1 MSTDTTSTDTS
12 TDFAT
17 VKQRQQSSWSAG
29 DYARIG
35 VTLQIVGERLAESV
49 EVVAGSRVLDAAAGN
64 GNAALAAARRGC
76 QVTAVDY
83 VPELLDHL
91 RQRAA
96 ADQLD
101 VETRVED
108 IESLPL
114 DDGSFDSVLSTFGVA
129 FTPDH
134 ERAAAELTRLCR
146 PGGRI
151 GLANWTPDSFVAAM
165 LRTIGGYVAPP
176 AGVRSPIE
184 WGTEAH
190 LQELFANSLQDLE
203 TVERTFVFRYRS
215 PEHFV
220 DVFRTLYG
228 PMVKAFESLDTD
240 GAAALT
246 SDLIALCEAS
256 DTSDERGG
264 LRIPSPYL
272 EAVLTTSA

>member
-1 MSTDTTSTDTS
+1 MSTDTTTDL
-12 TDFAT
+12 AT
-17 VKQRQQSSWSAG
+17 VKQRQQSGWSAG

-49 EVVAGSRVLDAAAGN
+49 EVVAGSRVLDVAAGN

-91 RQRAA
+91 RRRAA
-96 ADQLD
+96 ADQLE

-108 IESLPL
+108 IEALPL
-114 DDGSFDSVLSTFGVA
+114 DDGSFDSVVSTFGVA

-190 LQELFANSLQDLE
+190 LQELFASSLRDLE

-256 DTSDERGG
+256 DTSDEGGG

-272 EAVLTTSA
+272 EAVLTTSG